1 MDSGIKR
8 IFVVGTAALVLST
21 CFELVGLG
29 LIFPVVQL
37 LTVDNLIQDNKIFN
51 YVSNLTGVTE
61 PKPMATIG
69 VIFITASI
77 FVKAI
82 IGISST
88 YLLNKRF
95 VVSEN
100 KFSSRLFEAYLRAPI
115 TWHHQNN
122 SSEILHRLRTCTSM
136 IFDTSLNTGM
146 QWIAD
151 SIFVIGL
158 IIILFIA
165 SPEAAI
171 TSLLFGGLGFLIVEK
186 ILKAPALRYSDVLHT
201 SYLAENKLIFE
212 SMRGINEIRILSRE
226 AFFKNLFDDLRSR
239 IGSIRYLSKTLL
251 LAPRY
256 IFEFFTAILIL
267 IVFLF
272 LINNFNSEEVV
283 ALLALY
289 GLAAMRLMP
298 AVARLI
304 TTLNTIRLAI
314 VGVSALKKDYVELFE
329 FFPDKDGTS
338 NLPKQQRQVSFK
350 HKIVLNKI
358 SFAYT
363 ERAAVIDDV
372 SIKINSGESIGIA
385 GPSGAGKSTLI
396 SIILGILQ
404 PDEGEILV
412 DSQKL
417 DPTLSAF
424 QRSIGLV
431 PQHVFLADD
440 TIKANI
446 AFGVET
452 DDIKL
457 DQIVKALRDSKLE
470 TFVNDL
476 PEGINTIIGEQGV
489 KLSGGQRQRLG
500 IARTLYDDPDILI
513 LDEATSS
520 LDLETEAQ
528 ITDVMIGLRGSK
540 TLIVIAHRLS
550 TIQSCDQIYYM
561 KDGQIA
567 AQGTF
572 SELTKSNSEFQH
584 LVELGQLQT

>member
-1 MDSGIKR
+1 MDSAIKR
-8 IFVVGTAALVLST
+8 IMVLGTAVLVLSA
-21 CFELVGLG
+21 CFELVGLS

-37 LTVDNLIQDNKIFN
+37 LTMENLIQDNKIFN
-51 YVSNLTGVTE
+51 YISNLIGIDN
-61 PKPMATIG
+61 PKSLATIG

-82 IGISST
+82 IGIAST
-88 YLLNKRF
+88 YLLGKRF

-100 KFSSRLFEAYLRAPI
+100 KFSSRLYEAYLNAPI
-115 TWHHQNN
+115 TWHHRNN
-122 SSEILHRLRTCTSM
+122 SSEILYRLRVCTSM
-136 IFDTSLNTGM
+136 VYETALDTAM
-146 QWIAD
+146 HWIAD
-151 SIFVIGL
+151 SIFIIGL

-171 TSLLFGGLGFLIVEK
+171 VSLFFGGIGFLIIEK
-186 ILKAPALRYSDVLHT
+186 ALKSPALRYSNVLHT
-201 SYLAENKLIFE
+201 ANLAENKMIFE

-226 AFFKNLFDDLRSR
+226 PFFKKLFDDLRAR
-239 IGSIRYLSKTLL
+239 IGSIRYRSKTLL
-251 LAPRY
+251 AAPRY
-256 IFEFFTAILIL
+256 IFEVFTAVFILA
-267 IVFLF
+267 VFLF

-289 GLAAMRLMP
+289 GLAAIRLMP

-304 TTLNTIRLAI
+304 TTINTIRLTI
-314 VGVSALKKDYVELFE
+314 VGVSALEKDFKELSE
-329 FFPDKDGTS
+329 
-338 NLPKQQRQVSFK
+338 NLPSSDDATNLPQLCRRVSFK
-350 HKIVLNKI
+350 DKIVLNKI
-358 SFAYT
+358 SFTYV
-363 ERAAVIDDV
+363 ERIPVINDV
-372 SIKINSGESIGIA
+372 SMEINNGKSIGIA

-396 SIILGILQ
+396 NIILGILQ
-404 PDEGEILV
+404 PSDGVILV
-412 DSQKL
+412 DGKKL
-417 DPTLSAF
+417 DPKLSAF
-424 QRSIGLV
+424 ERSIGLV

-446 AFGVET
+446 AFGIET
-452 DDIKL
+452 DDISPDK
-457 DQIVKALRDSKLE
+457 IIKALRDAKLE
-470 TFVNDL
+470 TFVNSL
-476 PEGINTIIGEQGV
+476 PEGINTVIGEQGV

-572 SELTKSNSEFQH
+572 AELTKNNPEFGH
-584 LVELGQLQT
+584 LVELGQLQA